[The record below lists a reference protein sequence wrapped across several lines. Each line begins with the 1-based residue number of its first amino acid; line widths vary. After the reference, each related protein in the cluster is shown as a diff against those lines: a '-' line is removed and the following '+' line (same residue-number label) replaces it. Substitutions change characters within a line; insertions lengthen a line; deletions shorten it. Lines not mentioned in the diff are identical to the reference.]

1 MARTRSKRFRPS
13 KSKSKSKS
21 GSSRQHNSRIRNI
34 FSIPRSNGVI
44 PKMLNNDRDIKKVVV
59 KLNNKE
65 EIARLFLAITAKWCG
80 ACHAVSDRLNKAI
93 KRTSMAAT
101 RIDEQNVPKLN
112 NALNSSIEPP
122 HYPYFIVV
130 NQNAKIEKILSS
142 IEEVEQFLEE
152 TPGDESATANS
163 GTESKPPSPPPS
175 PNSASASNPAP
186 VSISESDP
194 SNPSPPVAAM
204 ISKNSPVKNQMV
216 PGSNKSIIPDK
227 SLEVDVDDEEE
238 EPDIPVKKTS
248 LNNVGKAVS
257 TSVPI
262 SQKALNELNA
272 SASASALP
280 PNAQQ
285 LDAIKPAAASEPLSP
300 AQGGGSLYAS
310 LASTAYQL
318 APPAVLMGIAA
329 ATLKRKSKKRGKKR
343 TQRRKI

>member
-1 MARTRSKRFRPS
+1 
-13 KSKSKSKS
+13 
-21 GSSRQHNSRIRNI
+21 
-34 FSIPRSNGVI
+34 
-44 PKMLNNDRDIKKVVV
+44 MLNNDRDIKKVVV

-130 NQNAKIEKILSS
+130 NKNAKIEKILSS
-142 IEEVEQFLEE
+142 IEDVEQFLEAAPDVE
-152 TPGDESATANS
+152 ESGSDPKPGSPSGSDPTPSSFSVSDP
-163 GTESKPPSPPPS
+163 KPPSVSKISVTSSPANNNPPELS
-175 PNSASASNPAP
+175 VATMP
-186 VSISESDP
+186 VSR
-194 SNPSPPVAAM
+194 
-204 ISKNSPVKNQMV
+204 
-216 PGSNKSIIPDK
+216 SNKTAIPDK
-227 SLEVDVDDEEE
+227 SLEVDMDEEE
-238 EPDIPVKKTS
+238 EENEDEPAIEVKKTS

-257 TSVPI
+257 ASIPI
-262 SQKALNELNA
+262 SQKPLNELNA

-280 PNAQQ
+280 PNARKI
-285 LDAIKPAAASEPLSP
+285 DTITAPSTSEPLSP

-329 ATLKRKSKKRGKKR
+329 ATLKRKSKKRSKRR
-343 TQRRKI
+343 TQRK